1 MNMYSNLLVGWEW
14 DIFYEEE
21 QLMMKLTFMLIVW
34 NQDC

>member
-21 QLMMKLTFMLIVW
+21 QHMIKLTFKLILW